1 MWDCGSVFLEWGCEM
16 GWQEMD
22 RQEPTAAG
30 HGYQVTHREQG
41 RIRAADADRDRV
53 AGILSTAYIEGRL
66 SKDEY
71 DARLHIALSA
81 RTYGEL
87 DQVVHDLPAALAPPV
102 SPVSPVAKTNAFAV
116 ASLVFGLAQFMVGP
130 VATIPAIG
138 LGYVA
143 RSQIKRTGER
153 GAGLALGGLVL
164 GWMMLVLVM
173 VLITASAVISARVP
187 G

>member
-1 MWDCGSVFLEWGCEM
+1 M

-22 RQEPTAAG
+22 WQEPTAAG

-53 AGILSTAYIEGRL
+53 AGVLSTAYIEGRL

-71 DARLHIALSA
+71 DARLDAALSA
-81 RTYGEL
+81 RTYGDL
-87 DQVVHDLPAALAPPV
+87 DQVVHDLPVAQAP
-102 SPVSPVAKTNAFAV
+102 PVSPVAKTNAFAV
-116 ASLVFGLAQFMVGP
+116 ASLVFGVAQFMVGP

-173 VLITASAVISARVP
+173 VVIIASAVISARTP

>member
-1 MWDCGSVFLEWGCEM
+1 M

-22 RQEPTAAG
+22 WQEPTAAG

-53 AGILSTAYIEGRL
+53 AGVLSTAYIEGRL

-71 DARLHIALSA
+71 DARLDAALSA

-87 DQVVHDLPAALAPPV
+87 DQVVHDLPVAQAP
-102 SPVSPVAKTNAFAV
+102 PVSPVAKTNAFAV

-173 VLITASAVISARVP
+173 VVIIASAVISARTP

>member
-1 MWDCGSVFLEWGCEM
+1 M
-16 GWQEMD
+16 
-22 RQEPTAAG
+22 RPAEPP
-30 HGYQVTHREQG
+30 
-41 RIRAADADRDRV
+41 RDRV
-53 AGILSTAYIEGRL
+53 AGVLSTAYIEGRL

-71 DARLHIALSA
+71 DARLDAALSA

-87 DQVVHDLPAALAPPV
+87 DQVVHDLPVAQAP
-102 SPVSPVAKTNAFAV
+102 PVSPVAKTNAFAV

-173 VLITASAVISARVP
+173 VVIIASAVISARTP